1 MLPPIDARCFW
12 KVIGRPVCGN
22 PATHG
27 TLIRESVYYLCKY
40 HAGVARRDGWRGVKP
55 LKSAGAA

>member
-1 MLPPIDARCFW
+1 MIDIRCYW
-12 KVIGRPVCGN
+12 SVIGRPVCGK

-27 TLIRESVYYLCKY
+27 TLIRDGIYYLCKY

-55 LKSAGAA
+55 LKSVGKP